1 MNIAEPFIHRPVA
14 TTLLTIGL
22 ALSGGVAFFL
32 LPVSPLPN
40 VDMPTIVVSAS
51 LPGASPETV
60 ATSVTT
66 PLERHLGVIA
76 GVTEMTSQSA
86 VGSSSVVLQFDLSR
100 NIDGAARDVEAAI
113 QAARIDLPS
122 SLRSNPGYRK
132 VNPSDA
138 PVMILALTSDTLTA
152 GQIYDSASTILQQK
166 LLQVQGVGDVTI
178 GGSSLPAVRVELNPR
193 ALFKYGIGLEDV
205 RAALS
210 AANANSPKGGVD
222 FGDRRYQIYVND
234 TATHAAQYQTL
245 IVAYR
250 DNAAVRLQDVATVSD
265 AVENVRNLGL
275 ADGHPAVLLVLH
287 RQPGANVIDVVDRI
301 RALIP
306 ELQASIPASI
316 RIIQTNDRTET
327 IRASLRDVERTLLIA
342 IALVVLV
349 VFLTLRNARAALVPS
364 VAVPLSLIGTFGAMY
379 LLGFSLDNL
388 SLMALT
394 VATGF
399 VVDDAI
405 VVLENISRHIEEG
418 MARFQAAL
426 LGAREVGFTVLAM
439 SLSLIAVFLPIL
451 LMGGIVGRTFR
462 EFALTLSIAILI
474 SLVVSL
480 TTTPMMCAQVLR
492 RERPVQGRFM
502 SAMER
507 GFDAMRGFYGRTL
520 RTALEHPRTVMIV
533 LALTV
538 ALNFY
543 LYTIIPKG
551 FFPQQDTGTLVGNL
565 RADQSISFQAMALK
579 LRSVMSI
586 VQSDPAVQDVVGFTG
601 GGGGGPGGGGGA
613 TNTANIFVGLKP
625 LSARKVTSDRVIARL
640 RLQLANIT
648 GVRLYLQSIQD
659 IRAGGRQSNSQYQ
672 YTILSDDLSELFLWT
687 PRITEA
693 LKTVPEIADVNSDR
707 QDHGLD
713 IALNIDRS
721 TAARLGINLSEIDNT
736 LYDAFGQRQVS
747 TIYNDMNQYH
757 VVMEVAPSFWQ
768 SPETL
773 KEVWVSTSGGAL
785 SGTQSSAGAV
795 GDFAGTAT
803 GSSAA
808 TTTAAST
815 TTTATTAATSSSC
828 STSAVSPAPASAAAT
843 SSASGGTSGS
853 ASSGT
858 TASSSTTSSSTS
870 SSAACSSVSSAPV
883 AAVANLA
890 LNQLT
895 NSARGGASTGASI
908 ATSSET
914 TVPLAAF
921 ASYGPN
927 TTPLAINHQGPF
939 VATTFS
945 FNLPEDESLSTA
957 IRAIQRTMQQI
968 HVPISVHGS
977 FAGTAR
983 VFQQSLSNEPWL
995 IAAAIVAV
1003 YIVLGILYE
1012 SYVHPITI
1020 LSTLPS
1026 AGVGAVLALLLFNTE
1041 FSLIALIGVILLIG
1055 IVKKN
1060 AIMMID
1066 VALETERTRQV
1077 DARTAIYDACLLR
1090 FRPIMMTTFAALLGA
1105 VPLAVTTGSGAE
1117 MRQPLGISIVGG
1129 LIFSQVLTLYTTPV
1143 VYIYL
1148 DRFRLWLRRFAPR
1161 RRRGRL
1167 LGGEPQQQPT

>member
-1 MNIAEPFIHRPVA
+1 MSIAEPFIRRPVA

-222 FGDRRYQIYVND
+222 FGERRYQIYVND
-234 TATHAAQYQTL
+234 TATRAAQYQTL

-250 DNAAVRLQDVATVSD
+250 GNAAVRLQDVGTVSD
-265 AVENVRNLGL
+265 AVENIRNLGL
-275 ADGHPAVLLVLH
+275 ADGKPAVLLVLH
-287 RQPGANVIDVVDRI
+287 RQPGANVIDVVDSI

-349 VFLTLRNARAALVPS
+349 VFITLRNARAALVPS

-492 RERPVQGRFM
+492 RERPAQGRFM
-502 SAMER
+502 NAMER
-507 GFDAMRGFYGRTL
+507 GFDAMRDFYGRTL
-520 RTALEHPRTVMIV
+520 RVALEHPRTVMIV
-533 LALTV
+533 LAATV

-543 LYTIIPKG
+543 LYAIIPKG
-551 FFPQQDTGTLVGNL
+551 FFPQQDTGTLIGNL
-565 RADQSISFQAMALK
+565 RADQSISFQAMAQK
-579 LRSVMSI
+579 LRSVMTI
-586 VQSDPAVQDVVGFTG
+586 VQADPAVQDVVGFTG

-640 RLQLANIT
+640 RLQLAGIT
-648 GVRLYLQSIQD
+648 GVRLFLQSIQD

-707 QDHGLD
+707 QDNGLD

-795 GDFAGTAT
+795 SDFAATA
-803 GSSAA
+803 GAGAA
-808 TTTAAST
+808 TSSTSST
-815 TTTATTAATSSSC
+815 TTVTTATTGTSAC
-828 STSAVSPAPASAAAT
+828 STSAVSPTPSSAAGL
-843 SSASGGTSGS
+843 SSATGS
-853 ASSGT
+853 TTGT
-858 TASSSTTSSSTS
+858 TTGSTAGLSNTS
-870 SSAACSSVSSAPV
+870 SSATSSSCSSTVSSAPV

-895 NSARGGASTGASI
+895 NSGRGGASTGASI

-921 ASYGPN
+921 SSYGPN

-945 FNLPEDESLSTA
+945 FNLPENESLSTA

-968 HVPISVHGS
+968 HVPVSVHGS

-983 VFQQSLSNEPWL
+983 VFQQSLANEPWL

-1026 AGVGAVLALLLFNTE
+1026 AGVGAVLALLLFGTE

-1066 VALETERTRQV
+1066 VALETERQRKV
-1077 DARTAIYDACLLR
+1077 DAPTAIYDACLLR

-1148 DRFRLWLRRFAPR
+1148 DRFRLWLRRLTAR
-1161 RRRGRL
+1161 RKAVVIGAD
-1167 LGGEPQQQPT
+1167 PQQQPT

>member
-1 MNIAEPFIHRPVA
+1 MSISAPFVRRPVA

-22 ALSGGVAFFL
+22 ALAGGVAFFL
-32 LPVSPLPN
+32 LPVSPLPS
-40 VDMPTIVVSAS
+40 VDLPTIVVSAS
-51 LPGASPETV
+51 LPGASPQTV

-66 PLERHLGVIA
+66 PLERHLGTIA

-86 VGSSSVVLQFDLSR
+86 VGSSNTVLQFDLSR

-113 QAARIDLPS
+113 QAARVDLPS
-122 SLRSNPGYRK
+122 ALRSNPTYRK
-132 VNPSDA
+132 LNPSDA

-152 GQIYDSASTILQQK
+152 GQIYDSASTIMQQK
-166 LLQVQGVGDVTI
+166 LLQVSGIGDVTI
-178 GGSSLPAVRVELNPR
+178 GGSSLPAVRAELNPR
-193 ALFKYGIGLEDV
+193 ALFKYGVGLEDV

-222 FGDRRYQIYVND
+222 VGDQRYQIYVND
-234 TATHAAQYQTL
+234 TAKRAVDYQSL

-250 DNAAVRLQDVATVSD
+250 NHAAVRLQDIATVSD
-265 AVENVRNLGL
+265 GVENIRNLGL
-275 ADGHPAVLLVLH
+275 ADGKPAVLLVLH

-327 IRASLRDVERTLLIA
+327 IRASLHDVESTLLIA
-342 IALVVLV
+342 VVLVVLV
-349 VFLTLRNARAALVPS
+349 VFATLRNVRAALVPS

-405 VVLENISRHIEEG
+405 VVLENISRHVEEG
-418 MARFQAAL
+418 MSRVEAAL
-426 LGAREVGFTVLAM
+426 LGVSEVGFTVLAM

-462 EFALTLSIAILI
+462 EFALTLAVAILI

-480 TTTPMMCAQVLR
+480 TTTPMMCAYVLR
-492 RERPVQGRFM
+492 RETGTQNRFM
-502 SAMER
+502 RALER
-507 GFDAMRGFYGRTL
+507 GFDAMRDFYGRTL
-520 RTALEHPRTVMIV
+520 RVVLDYPRTVMIV
-533 LALTV
+533 LAITV
-538 ALNFY
+538 ALNVY
-543 LYTIIPKG
+543 LYAIIPKG
-551 FFPQQDTGTLVGNL
+551 FFPQQDTGTLTGNL
-565 RADQSISFQAMALK
+565 RADQSISFQAMAQK

-586 VQSDPAVQDVVGFTG
+586 VQADPAVKDVVGFTG
-601 GGGGGPGGGGGA
+601 GGGGPGGA
-613 TNTANIFVGLKP
+613 TNTANIFVGLQP
-625 LSARKVTSDRVIARL
+625 LSQRKANSDRVIARL
-640 RLQLANIT
+640 RGKLANIT
-648 GVRLYLQSIQD
+648 GVRLYLQAVQD

-672 YTILSDDLSELFLWT
+672 YTILSDDLAQLNLWT

-693 LKTVPEIADVNSDR
+693 LKTVPQLQDVNSDR
-707 QDHGLD
+707 QDNGLD
-713 IALNIDRS
+713 VALNIDRD
-721 TAARLGINLSEIDNT
+721 TAARLGVNLSEIDNT

-757 VVMEVAPSFWQ
+757 VVMEVDPSFWQ
-768 SPETL
+768 SPDTL
-773 KEVWVSTSGGAL
+773 KEVWVSTSGGSV
-785 SGTQSSAGAV
+785 SGAQSTAGAASAFGPAATPAIV
-795 GDFAGTAT
+795 GSASGSSTGTST
-803 GSSAA
+803 SVTPSPSSAA
-808 TTTAAST
+808 Q
-815 TTTATTAATSSSC
+815 
-828 STSAVSPAPASAAAT
+828 
-843 SSASGGTSGS
+843 
-853 ASSGT
+853 
-858 TASSSTTSSSTS
+858 
-870 SSAACSSVSSAPV
+870 
-883 AAVANLA
+883 NLA

-895 NSARGGASTGASI
+895 NSGRGGASTGASI
-908 ATSSET
+908 ATSVET

-921 ASYGPN
+921 TSYGPK

-945 FNLPEDESLSTA
+945 FNLPEGESLSTGIA
-957 IRAIQRTMQQI
+957 AIQRSMQSI

-977 FAGTAR
+977 FSGTAK
-983 VFQQSLSNEPWL
+983 VFQQSLANEPWL
-995 IAAAIVAV
+995 IVAAIVAV
-1003 YIVLGILYE
+1003 YVVLGILYE

-1026 AGVGAVLALLLFNTE
+1026 AGVGAVIALLLFGTE

-1066 VALETERTRQV
+1066 VALEHQRHENV

-1090 FRPIMMTTFAALLGA
+1090 FRPIMMTTLAALLGA

-1117 MRQPLGISIVGG
+1117 LRQPLGISIVGG
-1129 LIFSQVLTLYTTPV
+1129 LIFSQMLTLYTTPV
-1143 VYIYL
+1143 VYIYM
-1148 DRFRLWLRRFAPR
+1148 DRFRLWLRDLTSR
-1161 RRRGRL
+1161 RRTG
-1167 LGGEPQQQPT
+1167 GFGEPALELPS

>member
-1 MNIAEPFIHRPVA
+1 MNISAPFVRRPVA

-22 ALSGGVAFFL
+22 ALAGGVAFFL
-32 LPVSPLPN
+32 LPVSPLPS
-40 VDMPTIVVSAS
+40 VDLPTIVVSAS
-51 LPGASPETV
+51 LPGASPLTV

-66 PLERHLGVIA
+66 PLERHLGTIA

-86 VGSSSVVLQFDLSR
+86 VGSSSTVLQFDLSR

-122 SLRSNPGYRK
+122 SLRSNPTYRK
-132 VNPSDA
+132 LNPSDA

-152 GQIYDSASTILQQK
+152 GQIYDSASTIMQQK
-166 LLQVQGVGDVTI
+166 LLQVSGIGDVTI

-193 ALFKYGIGLEDV
+193 TLFKYGLGLEDV

-222 FGDRRYQIYVND
+222 VGDQRYQIYVND
-234 TATHAAQYQTL
+234 TATHAADYQSL
-245 IVAYR
+245 IVGYR
-250 DNAAVRLQDVATVSD
+250 NQAAIRLRDVATVND
-265 AVENVRNLGL
+265 GVENVRNLGL
-275 ADGHPAVLLVLH
+275 ADGKPAVLLVLH
-287 RQPGANVIDVVDRI
+287 RQPGANVIDVVDSI
-301 RALIP
+301 RALLP

-342 IALVVLV
+342 IVLVVLV
-349 VFLTLRNARAALVPS
+349 VFATLRNARASLVPS

-405 VVLENISRHIEEG
+405 VVLENISRHVEEG
-418 MARFQAAL
+418 MPRVRAAL
-426 LGAREVGFTVLAM
+426 LGVQEVGFTVLAM

-462 EFALTLSIAILI
+462 EFALTLAVAILI
-474 SLVVSL
+474 SMVVSL

-492 RERPVQGRFM
+492 AETAAQNRFM
-502 SAMER
+502 RALER
-507 GFDAMRGFYGRTL
+507 GFDAMRDFYARSL
-520 RTALEHPRTVMIV
+520 PVALGYPRTVMIV
-533 LALTV
+533 LAITV
-538 ALNFY
+538 ALNVY
-543 LYTIIPKG
+543 LYAIIPKG
-551 FFPQQDTGTLVGNL
+551 FFPQQDTGTLTGNL
-565 RADQSISFQAMALK
+565 RADQSISFQAMEQK

-586 VQSDPAVQDVVGFTG
+586 VQADPAVQDVVGFTG
-601 GGGGGPGGGGGA
+601 GGGGGGGGPGGA

-625 LSARKVTSDRVIARL
+625 LSARHANSDRVIARL
-640 RLQLANIT
+640 RAKLANIT
-648 GVRLYLQSIQD
+648 GVRLFLQAIQD

-672 YTILSDDLSELFLWT
+672 YTILSDDLAELNLWT
-687 PRITEA
+687 PRITDA
-693 LKTVPEIADVNSDR
+693 LKTVPQLLDINSDR
-707 QDHGLD
+707 QDNGLD
-713 IALNIDRS
+713 VALNIDRD

-757 VVMEVAPSFWQ
+757 VVMEVDPSFWQ

-773 KEVWVSTSGGAL
+773 KEVWVSTSGGAV
-785 SGTQSSAGAV
+785 SGTQS
-795 GDFAGTAT
+795 
-803 GSSAA
+803 
-808 TTTAAST
+808 
-815 TTTATTAATSSSC
+815 
-828 STSAVSPAPASAAAT
+828 
-843 SSASGGTSGS
+843 TSGS
-853 ASSGT
+853 ASAFA
-858 TASSSTTSSSTS
+858 ASSGSAGTSTSATGTSNGSSTTPTSTTTSSSTAGTS
-870 SSAACSSVSSAPV
+870 TGSSASNTAAGSTGAASTSASLTPTP
-883 AAVANLA
+883 ASGAQNLA
-890 LNQLT
+890 LNTLT

-921 ASYGPN
+921 SSYGPK

-945 FNLPEDESLSTA
+945 FNLPEGESLSTA
-957 IRAIQRTMQQI
+957 IAAIQNTMQSI
-968 HVPISVHGS
+968 HVPISVHGA
-977 FAGTAR
+977 FAGTAKI
-983 VFQQSLSNEPWL
+983 FQQSLANEPWL
-995 IAAAIVAV
+995 ILAAIVAV
-1003 YIVLGILYE
+1003 YVVLGILYE

-1026 AGVGAVLALLLFNTE
+1026 AGVGAVIALLLFGTE

-1066 VALETERTRQV
+1066 VALEHQRRENV
-1077 DARTAIYDACLLR
+1077 DARTAIHDACLLR
-1090 FRPIMMTTFAALLGA
+1090 FRPIMMTTLAALLGA

-1117 MRQPLGISIVGG
+1117 LRQPLGISIVGG
-1129 LIFSQVLTLYTTPV
+1129 LIFSQILTLYTTPV
-1143 VYIYL
+1143 VYIYM
-1148 DRFRLWLRRFAPR
+1148 DRFRLWLRRVTARKGGGVGTPAPASA
-1161 RRRGRL
+1161 
-1167 LGGEPQQQPT
+1167 

>member
-1 MNIAEPFIHRPVA
+1 MSISAPFVRRPVA

-22 ALSGGVAFFL
+22 ALAGGVAFFL
-32 LPVSPLPN
+32 LPVSPLPS
-40 VDMPTIVVSAS
+40 VDLPTIVVSAS
-51 LPGASPETV
+51 LPGASPQTV

-66 PLERHLGVIA
+66 PLERHLGTIA

-86 VGSSSVVLQFDLSR
+86 VGSSNTVLQFDLSR

-113 QAARIDLPS
+113 QAARVDLPS
-122 SLRSNPGYRK
+122 ALRSNPTYRK
-132 VNPSDA
+132 LNPSDA

-152 GQIYDSASTILQQK
+152 GQIYDSASTIMQQK
-166 LLQVQGVGDVTI
+166 LLQVSGIGDVTI
-178 GGSSLPAVRVELNPR
+178 GGSSLPAVRAELNPR
-193 ALFKYGIGLEDV
+193 ALFKYGVGLEDV

-222 FGDRRYQIYVND
+222 VGDQRYQIYVND
-234 TATHAAQYQTL
+234 TAKRAVDYQSL

-250 DNAAVRLQDVATVSD
+250 NHAAVRLQDIATVTD
-265 AVENVRNLGL
+265 GVENIRNLGL
-275 ADGHPAVLLVLH
+275 ADGKPAVLLVLH

-342 IALVVLV
+342 IVLVVLV
-349 VFLTLRNARAALVPS
+349 VFATLRNVRAALVPS

-405 VVLENISRHIEEG
+405 VVLENISRHVEEG
-418 MARFQAAL
+418 MSRVEAAL
-426 LGAREVGFTVLAM
+426 LGVSEVGFTVLAM

-462 EFALTLSIAILI
+462 EFALTLAVAILI

-480 TTTPMMCAQVLR
+480 TTTPMMCAHVLR
-492 RERPVQGRFM
+492 RETGVQNRFM
-502 SAMER
+502 RALER
-507 GFDAMRGFYGRTL
+507 GFDAMRDFYGRTL
-520 RTALEHPRTVMIV
+520 RVVLDYPRTVMIV
-533 LALTV
+533 LAITV
-538 ALNFY
+538 ALNVY
-543 LYTIIPKG
+543 LYAIIPKG
-551 FFPQQDTGTLVGNL
+551 FFPQQDTGTLTGNL
-565 RADQSISFQAMALK
+565 RADQSISFQAMAQK
-579 LRSVMSI
+579 LRGVMNI
-586 VQSDPAVQDVVGFTG
+586 VQADPAVKDVVGFTG
-601 GGGGGPGGGGGA
+601 GGGGPGGA
-613 TNTANIFVGLKP
+613 TNTANIFVGLQP
-625 LSARKVTSDRVIARL
+625 LAQRKANSDRVIARL
-640 RLQLANIT
+640 RGKLANIT
-648 GVRLYLQSIQD
+648 GVRLYLQAVQD

-672 YTILSDDLSELFLWT
+672 YTILSDDLAQLNLWT
-687 PRITEA
+687 PKITEA
-693 LKTVPEIADVNSDR
+693 LKTVPQLQDVNSDR
-707 QDHGLD
+707 QDNGLD
-713 IALNIDRS
+713 VALNIDRD
-721 TAARLGINLSEIDNT
+721 TAARLGVNLSEIDNT

-757 VVMEVAPSFWQ
+757 VVMEVDPSFWQ
-768 SPETL
+768 SPDTL
-773 KEVWVSTSGGAL
+773 KEVWVSTSGGSV
-785 SGTQSSAGAV
+785 SGAQSTAGAASAFGPAATPAAV
-795 GDFAGTAT
+795 ASTA
-803 GSSAA
+803 SSAA
-808 TTTAAST
+808 SNATASS
-815 TTTATTAATSSSC
+815 ATSSS
-828 STSAVSPAPASAAAT
+828 A
-843 SSASGGTSGS
+843 
-853 ASSGT
+853 
-858 TASSSTTSSSTS
+858 TASSAVAGSTS
-870 SSAACSSVSSAPV
+870 LTPAPSSAAQ
-883 AAVANLA
+883 NLA

-895 NSARGGASTGASI
+895 NSGRGGASTGASI
-908 ATSSET
+908 ATSVET

-921 ASYGPN
+921 TSYGPK

-945 FNLPEDESLSTA
+945 FNLPEGESLSA
-957 IRAIQRTMQQI
+957 GIAAIQRSMQSI

-977 FAGTAR
+977 FSGTAK
-983 VFQQSLSNEPWL
+983 VFQQSLANEPWL
-995 IAAAIVAV
+995 IVAAIVAV
-1003 YIVLGILYE
+1003 YVVLGILYE

-1026 AGVGAVLALLLFNTE
+1026 AGVGAVIALLLFGTE

-1066 VALETERTRQV
+1066 VALEHQRHEKV

-1090 FRPIMMTTFAALLGA
+1090 FRPIMMTTLAALLGA

-1117 MRQPLGISIVGG
+1117 LRQPLGISIVGG
-1129 LIFSQVLTLYTTPV
+1129 LIFSQMLTLYTTPV
-1143 VYIYL
+1143 VYIYM
-1148 DRFRLWLRRFAPR
+1148 DRFRLWLRDLTSR
-1161 RRRGRL
+1161 RKTG
-1167 LGGEPQQQPT
+1167 GFGEPALGSPS

>member
-1 MNIAEPFIHRPVA
+1 
-14 TTLLTIGL
+14 
-22 ALSGGVAFFL
+22 
-32 LPVSPLPN
+32 
-40 VDMPTIVVSAS
+40 
-51 LPGASPETV
+51 
-60 ATSVTT
+60 
-66 PLERHLGVIA
+66 
-76 GVTEMTSQSA
+76 
-86 VGSSSVVLQFDLSR
+86 
-100 NIDGAARDVEAAI
+100 
-113 QAARIDLPS
+113 
-122 SLRSNPGYRK
+122 
-132 VNPSDA
+132 
-138 PVMILALTSDTLTA
+138 
-152 GQIYDSASTILQQK
+152 
-166 LLQVQGVGDVTI
+166 
-178 GGSSLPAVRVELNPR
+178 
-193 ALFKYGIGLEDV
+193 
-205 RAALS
+205 
-210 AANANSPKGGVD
+210 
-222 FGDRRYQIYVND
+222 
-234 TATHAAQYQTL
+234 
-245 IVAYR
+245 
-250 DNAAVRLQDVATVSD
+250 
-265 AVENVRNLGL
+265 
-275 ADGHPAVLLVLH
+275 
-287 RQPGANVIDVVDRI
+287 
-301 RALIP
+301 
-306 ELQASIPASI
+306 
-316 RIIQTNDRTET
+316 
-327 IRASLRDVERTLLIA
+327 
-342 IALVVLV
+342 
-349 VFLTLRNARAALVPS
+349 
-364 VAVPLSLIGTFGAMY
+364 
-379 LLGFSLDNL
+379 
-388 SLMALT
+388 MALT
-394 VATGF
+394 IATGF

-405 VVLENISRHIEEG
+405 VMLENITRHIEAG
-418 MARFQAAL
+418 MPRFQAAL

-502 SAMER
+502 NAMER
-507 GFDAMRGFYGRTL
+507 GFDAMRDFYGRTL

-565 RADQSISFQAMALK
+565 RADQSISFQAMAQK

-586 VQSDPAVQDVVGFTG
+586 VQADPAVQDVVGFTG

-625 LSARKVTSDRVIARL
+625 LSVRKVTSDRVIARL
-640 RLQLANIT
+640 RVQLANIT
-648 GVRLYLQSIQD
+648 GVRLFLQAIQD

-693 LKTVPEIADVNSDR
+693 LKVVPEIADVNSDR
-707 QDHGLD
+707 QDNGLD

-795 GDFAGTAT
+795 NDFAATAT
-803 GSSAA
+803 GSS
-808 TTTAAST
+808 TAAT
-815 TTTATTAATSSSC
+815 TTTATTTTAATSTTSTSTC
-828 STSAVSPAPASAAAT
+828 NTSAVSPTPSSAATT
-843 SSASGGTSGS
+843 SSASGSTT
-853 ASSGT
+853 SGT
-858 TASSSTTSSSTS
+858 TTSSSSSSTS
-870 SSAACSSVSSAPV
+870 SSSATSTTTSSTCSSVSSAPV
-883 AAVANLA
+883 AAVANSA

-895 NSARGGASTGASI
+895 NSGRGGASTGASI

-945 FNLPEDESLSTA
+945 FNLPEGESLSTA

-983 VFQQSLSNEPWL
+983 VFQQSLANEPWL
-995 IAAAIVAV
+995 IAAAIIAV

-1026 AGVGAVLALLLFNTE
+1026 AGVGAVLALLLFGTE

-1066 VALETERTRQV
+1066 VALETERARHV

-1105 VPLAVTTGSGAE
+1105 IPLAVTTGSGAE

-1148 DRFRLWLRRFAPR
+1148 DRFRLWLRRLTSR
-1161 RRRGRL
+1161 RHGTVI
-1167 LGGEPQQQPT
+1167 GGDPQHQPT